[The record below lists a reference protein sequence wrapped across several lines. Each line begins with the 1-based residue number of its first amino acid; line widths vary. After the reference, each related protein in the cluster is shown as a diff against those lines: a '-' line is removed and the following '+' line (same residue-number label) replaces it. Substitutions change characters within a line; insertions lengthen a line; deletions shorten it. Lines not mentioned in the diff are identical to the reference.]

1 MVAVVVP
8 VVVDNGGSGN
18 GSCCGTVLG
27 RGNGGGSGEGEGG
40 GVGKGDGEGDTI
52 TIKRCVE
59 IGARGH
65 HNNGLCPNRAQKALP
80 MVWG

>member
-1 MVAVVVP
+1 MLYLSTILS
-8 VVVDNGGSGN
+8 DI
-18 GSCCGTVLG
+18 CQ
-27 RGNGGGSGEGEGG
+27 GGGKGGGGEGG
-40 GVGKGDGEGDTI
+40 GKGGGKGDRI

-65 HNNGLCPNRAQKALP
+65 HNDGLCPNQAQEALP